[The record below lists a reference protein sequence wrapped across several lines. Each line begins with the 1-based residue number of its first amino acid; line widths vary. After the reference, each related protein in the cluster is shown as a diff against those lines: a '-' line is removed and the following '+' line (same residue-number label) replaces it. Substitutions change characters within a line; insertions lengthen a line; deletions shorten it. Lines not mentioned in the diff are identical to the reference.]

1 MRKALGKGLSQL
13 LGDQLETQVME
24 ALIDSISPNSRQPR
38 RHFDA
43 DSLEELADSIRIHGV
58 LAPII
63 VRPISDGKYEIIA
76 GERRWRASKLAGLKN
91 VPISVRSAA
100 GQESLEI
107 AIIENVQRADISAYE
122 SALAYQALIS
132 EFGLT
137 QEEVALR
144 VGKTRTA
151 ISNLLRLLKL
161 PNSVLQELQLG
172 KITEGHARAL
182 LAFGSEA
189 RQLEVLDQIKDEGL
203 SVRDVE
209 RLSGPS
215 EEKAVKKKKPVSP
228 TRDPKDLHTKQLESA
243 ISEKLGTA
251 ARIDR
256 TGDKGSIVLPFFDD
270 EDLQRILDSLGV
282 EL

>member
-13 LGDQLETQVME
+13 LGDQLEAQVME
-24 ALIDSISPNSRQPR
+24 APIDSITPNSRQPR
-38 RHFDA
+38 RHFDEE
-43 DSLEELADSIRIHGV
+43 SLEELADSIRVHGI
-58 LAPII
+58 LSPII
-63 VRPISDGKYEIIA
+63 VRPVSDGKYEIIA

-122 SALAYQALIS
+122 SALAYQALID

-151 ISNLLRLLKL
+151 ISNLLRLLRL
-161 PNSVLQELQLG
+161 PYEVLQELQVG

-182 LAFGSEA
+182 LAFGSEV
-189 RQLEVLDQIKDEGL
+189 RQLEVLHQIKEEGL

-209 RLSGPS
+209 WLSGPVDP
-215 EEKAVKKKKPVSP
+215 KPGKKKKPAVP
-228 TRDPKDLHTKQLESA
+228 TRDSKDLHTKQLESA

-251 ARIDR
+251 ARIER
-256 TGDKGSIVLPFFDD
+256 TGERGNIVLPFFDD